1 MLKIETYHLFLICI
15 QKMLMQMSIKK
26 YMKNLKSLKP
36 KHKQL
41 LTIETNINELFY
53 LLKEFIKTNHFKKSI
68 TKKSNLLKNLKFI
81 KSSMKLAFLSYNEPI
96 YRYY

>member
-15 QKMLMQMSIKK
+15 QKMSMQMSIKK

-36 KHKQL
+36 KHKL
-41 LTIETNINELFY
+41 LIIETNINELFY
-53 LLKEFIKTNHFKKSI
+53 LLKEFVKTNPFKKSI

-81 KSSMKLAFLSYNEPI
+81 KSSMKLALLSYNEPT
-96 YRYY
+96 Y